1 MKIKTLVVDDE
12 PDVTFTLKTT
22 LEATGLFHVDT
33 FNEPSKALASFKPH
47 SYDLAI
53 LDIMMPQMNGFELMC
68 KIKKVDGS
76 IKVCLLTALSELS
89 EYSAYIN
96 ELCPTFDRNY
106 IIKKPIEN
114 TALLK
119 QLKQVLSQNN

>member
-33 FNEPSKALASFKPH
+33 FNEPSKALSDFRPH
-47 SYDLAI
+47 TYDLAI
-53 LDIMMPQMNGFELMC
+53 LDIMMPNMNGFELMLEIKRVDEGV
-68 KIKKVDGS
+68 KI
-76 IKVCLLTALSELS
+76 CLLTALSELS
-89 EYSAYIN
+89 EYTMDIKKMY
-96 ELCPTFDRNY
+96 PTLNGNC

-119 QLKQVLSQNN
+119 QLTRILN